1 MSLRYGAGRSA
12 ANGRK
17 SKSCL
22 FCKNWLNSITR
33 TRAEFLENP
42 NTRLENLHSG
52 FVLQAAWSSGEV
64 RLARSGALGEGSGNL
79 KLGGRMAGSKQK
91 EGLPGTQARG
101 IGGQHTG
108 SSASVQVT
116 PEREAGARPGGLGAL
131 PRSADA
137 GLHTQAVQGSLASG
151 LRVWVVF
158 NLSEPQSLPL

>member
-12 ANGRK
+12 ASGRK

-33 TRAEFLENP
+33 TRAGFLENP

-64 RLARSGALGEGSGNL
+64 RLAGSGVIGEGSGNL
-79 KLGGRMAGSKQK
+79 KLGERLGANRK

-101 IGGQHTG
+101 VGGQHAG
-108 SSASVQVT
+108 SLALMQVT

-131 PRSADA
+131 TRSADG
-137 GLHTQAVQGSLASG
+137 GLHTGSAGESGIRDGSLG
-151 LRVWVVF
+151 GV
-158 NLSEPQSLPL
+158 